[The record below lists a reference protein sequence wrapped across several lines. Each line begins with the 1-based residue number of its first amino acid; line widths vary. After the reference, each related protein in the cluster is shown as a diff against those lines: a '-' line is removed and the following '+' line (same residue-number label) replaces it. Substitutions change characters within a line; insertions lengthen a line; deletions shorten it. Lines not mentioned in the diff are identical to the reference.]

1 MPGYKE
7 SAYSKEEKLL
17 LARIQEHYEKNG
29 GTWNAAVM
37 ALGGVHRGVR
47 GSSWYVKAR
56 YWGSNYATGVKIL
69 DKQAVTA
76 KLAATA
82 TVFHHSV
89 PIVVASAVVGTNSQV
104 WSICDKV
111 GVPSF
116 VPKAYRGFFRPDG
129 KGGDVS
135 KALDELFVVQMSIE
149 GWPYVEAVGAFRSC
163 ESGITVTKTQIYKG
177 LSSPDAWAYKALVR
191 AARLSPPPF
200 PR

>member
-1 MPGYKE
+1 MPVWKE
-7 SAYSKEEKLL
+7 SAYSKEEMLL
-17 LARIQEHYEKNG
+17 LARIQEHYEVNG
-29 GTWNAAVM
+29 GTWSAAVM
-37 ALGGVHRGVR
+37 ALGGVR
-47 GSSWYVKAR
+47 GSSWYRKAT
-56 YWGSNYATGVKIL
+56 YWGSNFATGVKIL

-76 KLAATA
+76 KLTA
-82 TVFHHSV
+82 SSAVHHSV

-116 VPKAYRGFFRPDG
+116 VRKAYRGFFPTDG

-149 GWPYVEAVGAFRSC
+149 GWPYEAAVGAFRSR
-163 ESGITVTKTQIYKG
+163 ESGITVTKTQIHHG
-177 LSSPDAWAYKALVR
+177 LRSPGLWAYKALVR

-200 PR
+200 PP